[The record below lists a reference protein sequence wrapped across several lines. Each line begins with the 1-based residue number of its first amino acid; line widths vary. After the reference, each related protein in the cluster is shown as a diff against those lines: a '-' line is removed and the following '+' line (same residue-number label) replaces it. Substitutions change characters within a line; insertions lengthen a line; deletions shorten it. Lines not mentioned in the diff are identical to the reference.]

1 MLQQSG
7 GLLLDQL
14 AHHVAEDGADGIEPL
29 ISGADVVQA
38 IIVEKYL
45 LHDEY
50 GDSLAELR
58 ARLHDAQT
66 EGNDLG
72 GQQEV
77 DDFGRVVLHESANDA
92 EACEAE
98 ILERARFGGRVKE
111 RIEIEG
117 NMGWE
122 GLVSG
127 NGLYVGW
134 GTRCGSIPLRNSVR
148 VSLWEATH

>member
-1 MLQQSG
+1 MNSWGRIGNVGLKQYDRVDYIPQEAPDHVLKQPG

-14 AHHVAEDGADGIEPL
+14 AHHVTENGADGIEPL

-38 IIVEKYL
+38 IVVKKYL

-66 EGNDLG
+66 ERNDFG

-77 DDFGRVVLHESANDA
+77 DDFGRVVLYKSANDT
-92 EACEAE
+92 ETGEAE
-98 ILERARFGGRVKE
+98 VLERARFGGRVKE
-111 RIEIEG
+111 WIEIEG
-117 NMGWE
+117 NMG
-122 GLVSG
+122 
-127 NGLYVGW
+127 
-134 GTRCGSIPLRNSVR
+134 
-148 VSLWEATH
+148 